1 MALKQTD
8 STVKLEDRIL
18 LAVKAYQN
26 GQFRS
31 IRAAAAA
38 YDVPHSTLAHRIKG
52 RKARTDIPANCQK
65 LSSLEEASLKKWIL
79 DMDERGLPPT
89 HAAVRKMADLL
100 LHERKGEAV
109 SERWIT
115 RFIKR
120 HDELISKYT
129 RKYDYQR
136 AKCEDPEVINQWFNL
151 VQNTIIKYGIL
162 EQDIY
167 NFDETGFQMGV
178 ASTAKVITASRH
190 RTSRVRAV
198 QPGNREWVTVIE
210 SINASGWSL
219 PPMIIF
225 SGKVH
230 QSQWYQDIDPDWVI
244 GLSDNGWTNNEL
256 GLFWLEKIFEKHTAT
271 RTLGRYWLLI
281 LDGHASHES
290 AEFDLFCKNHQIVPL
305 YMPSHSSD
313 KLQPLDVACFAP
325 LKEAYGA
332 AVMRSIQNGIHHIDK
347 ENFLDLYKGSR
358 KALSSKN
365 IRSGFEASGLVPL
378 NPQRVLDKLT
388 IKNITPP
395 NTAHGPPEGEW
406 IAKTPYTSTEV
417 QKQMELIKQLVNR
430 NSQSP
435 PTEAIRQ
442 LAKAAETTMHEVI
455 LLRHQVIELRAANKR
470 QKQKRAAPRS
480 YIATGGV
487 LTGSE
492 GQQLAQE
499 ALQAMD
505 LVEPIH
511 KKRAP
516 PRCSNCHQIGHIRT
530 SCPSRTR

>member
-1 MALKQTD
+1 MASKQADLTN
-8 STVKLEDRIL
+8 KLEDRIS
-18 LAVKAYQN
+18 LAIKAFKN
-26 GQFRS
+26 GQFKS

-38 YDVPHSTLAHRIKG
+38 YDVPRSTLTHRISG
-52 RKARTDIPANCQK
+52 RKARANIPANCLK
-65 LSSLEEASLKKWIL
+65 LSRLEESSLKKWIL

-89 HAAVRKMADLL
+89 HAIVRKMANLL
-100 LHERKGEAV
+100 LHEREGEPV

-120 HDELISKYT
+120 HDDIISKYT

-136 AKCEDPEVINQWFNL
+136 AKCEDPEVISQWFSL
-151 VQNTIIKYGIL
+151 VRNTIVKYGIT

-178 ASTAKVITASRH
+178 AHTAKVITASRH
-190 RTSRVRAV
+190 RTSRVRAI
-198 QPGNREWVTVIE
+198 QPGNREWATVIE
-210 SINASGWSL
+210 CINTSGWCL

-230 QSQWYQDIDPDWVI
+230 QSQWYQDIDPDWLV
-244 GLSDNGWTNNEL
+244 GLSNNGWTNNEL
-256 GLFWLEKIFEKHTAT
+256 GIFWLEKVFQKHTAA
-271 RTLGRYWLLI
+271 RTQGRYRLLI

-290 AEFDLFCKNHQIVPL
+290 AEFDLFCKDHQIIPL

-313 KLQPLDVACFAP
+313 KLQPLDVGCFAP

-332 AVMRSIQNGIHHIDK
+332 EVMRSIQHGIHHIDK
-347 ENFLDLYKGSR
+347 ENFLDLYKESR

-365 IRSGFEASGLVPL
+365 ICSGFEASGLVPL

-395 NTAHGPPEGEW
+395 TTAHGPGSTEGEW
-406 IAKTPYTSTEV
+406 ITKTPYTAAEV
-417 QKQMELIKQLVNR
+417 QKQMQHIEQLIQR
-430 NSQSP
+430 NSESP
-435 PTEAIRQ
+435 PNEALRQ
-442 LAKAAETTMHEVI
+442 LAKAAESTMHEVI
-455 LLRHQVIELRAANKR
+455 LLRHQMAELRAVNE
-470 QKQKRAAPRS
+470 KQKRKRMAPRS

-487 LTGSE
+487 LTGAE
-492 GQQLAQE
+492 GQQRAQE
-499 ALQAMD
+499 AIQMM
-505 LVEPIH
+505 VGEPVP

-516 PRCSNCHQIGHIRT
+516 PQCSNCHQIGHIRT
-530 SCPSRTR
+530 SCRSR